1 MCGGVLFI
9 PIKTINRA
17 VFCKEMQ
24 TQTKISEFR
33 ENPDL
38 YIAYSFHSIGPE
50 KLYHFY
56 EILLTV
62 KIKGI

>member
-1 MCGGVLFI
+1 
-9 PIKTINRA
+9 
-17 VFCKEMQ
+17 MQ